1 MVHRILYTSAGL
13 LLLSASLLGCSKDED
28 GGCETILLEDGG
40 FETVCPEPDAT
51 TDADTSGGGGV
62 DADVPV
68 GPSFPPCQANTDCR
82 GGEVCRDNFCREACA
97 SSDPCSGEFRACDL
111 SVGLCVQCVTTD
123 DCSDSERCVAQQC
136 EFFCRVD
143 EHCPQPL
150 YCEFLDGTCFE
161 AECVQDSE
169 CQGGFRCDDLRC
181 VPIGGSSIECVGDAD
196 CRGGFRC
203 ASNRCVP
210 IEE

>member
-1 MVHRILYTSAGL
+1 MSHNAPFFLASALVFGL
-13 LLLSASLLGCSKDED
+13 GLIGCSKEED
-28 GGCETILLEDGG
+28 DGCETTVLEDGG
-40 FETVCPEPDAT
+40 FETICPEPDAA
-51 TDADTSGGGGV
+51 TDAGGGGGSDT
-62 DADVPV
+62 DASA

-97 SSDPCSGEFRACDL
+97 SSDPCSGQFRACDL
-111 SVGLCVQCVTTD
+111 NAGLCVACVSTD
-123 DCSDSERCVAQQC
+123 DCSESERCVAQVC
-136 EFFCRVD
+136 EFFCRAD
-143 EHCPQPL
+143 EQCPQPL
-150 YCEFLDGTCFE
+150 YCNFDDGTCFE
-161 AECVQDSE
+161 AECLQDSE

-210 IEE
+210 IED